1 MIVAHNKDEETFT
14 QLLSKS
20 ISQLE
25 KESSARAE
33 YYLNR
38 GGVDFEKDVYGFVN
52 DNAKN
57 TVFEGNI
64 ELISG
69 QRFPDIVA
77 YVNKLKSNSKIKKSI
92 KIQLLSKNRFIFL
105 LFYVDFRSFC

>member
-38 GGVDFEKDVYGFVN
+38 GGVSVN
-52 DNAKN
+52 
-57 TVFEGNI
+57 V
-64 ELISG
+64 S
-69 QRFPDIVA
+69 
-77 YVNKLKSNSKIKKSI
+77 VNESL
-92 KIQLLSKNRFIFL
+92 
-105 LFYVDFRSFC
+105 YCFC

>member
-64 ELISG
+64 EL
-69 QRFPDIVA
+69 FH
-77 YVNKLKSNSKIKKSI
+77 
-92 KIQLLSKNRFIFL
+92 
-105 LFYVDFRSFC
+105 SFCQCFCQRKSLLLLLGSKQKLVALHSAFLYTHSCHQT